1 MISPYFCWETIR
13 MATKAYCKEVGL
25 PSLMHFAVIADE
37 FPELEL
43 EVVVAYIEREAGMST
58 PYPVLPENYEE
69 LFDGHF

>member
-13 MATKAYCKEVGL
+13 MAAKAYCKEVGL
-25 PSLMHFAVIADE
+25 PSLMYFAVIADE

-58 PYPVLPENYEE
+58 QYPVLPENYEE
-69 LFDGHF
+69 LFDGYI